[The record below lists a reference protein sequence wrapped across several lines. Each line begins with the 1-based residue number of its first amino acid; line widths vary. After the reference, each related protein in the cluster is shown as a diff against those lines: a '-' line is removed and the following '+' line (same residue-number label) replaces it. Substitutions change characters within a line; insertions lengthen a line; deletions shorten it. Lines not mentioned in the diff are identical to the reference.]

1 MSRWIDALAPD
12 RQQSAYIIA
21 EEKRIT
27 DSAVE
32 KDWWVTAVL
41 KVLFSLSPAP
51 YMLFKGGT
59 SLSKGWNIIDRFS
72 EDIDIAL
79 YRDFYLYELNK
90 ECAQAATN
98 NQIKKLRMLNCDYI
112 LGDFVEELTVKF
124 MENGLTGCKAFPVTH
139 RDDGIL
145 IDHDSDPAVIE
156 VHYTPTLST
165 DQYVRPVI
173 KIEIS
178 CLAMKEPYEVKRI
191 ASLIGEA
198 FPQLDDET
206 MADIPTITPVRT
218 FLEKAFLLNEEYQ
231 RRNPRTDRMSRHL
244 YDLERM
250 MDTPYAKAALADM
263 SLYREI
269 IEHRRRFYH
278 VGGVNYD
285 LNSPETIA
293 FCPTGEIRNKME
305 RDYEVMK
312 ASMIYGDKLPFDM
325 LISRL
330 EELQS
335 RFRKSLL
342 D

>member
-1 MSRWIDALAPD
+1 
-12 RQQSAYIIA
+12 
-21 EEKRIT
+21 
-27 DSAVE
+27 
-32 KDWWVTAVL
+32 
-41 KVLFSLSPAP
+41 
-51 YMLFKGGT
+51 
-59 SLSKGWNIIDRFS
+59 
-72 EDIDIAL
+72 
-79 YRDFYLYELNK
+79 
-90 ECAQAATN
+90 
-98 NQIKKLRMLNCDYI
+98 
-112 LGDFVEELTVKF
+112 
-124 MENGLTGCKAFPVTH
+124 
-139 RDDGIL
+139 
-145 IDHDSDPAVIE
+145 
-156 VHYTPTLST
+156 
-165 DQYVRPVI
+165 
-173 KIEIS
+173 
-178 CLAMKEPYEVKRI
+178 
-191 ASLIGEA
+191 
-198 FPQLDDET
+198 
-206 MADIPTITPVRT
+206 
-218 FLEKAFLLNEEYQ
+218 
-231 RRNPRTDRMSRHL
+231 MSRHL